1 MRKTMRLASVALAS
15 AIAGALLLG
24 MAPTSTAQ
32 RVIRRR
38 VVVIEP
44 GPFFY
49 GGPFYPYDFYYP
61 YPPRYGHAGN
71 YGEVKIEAHHH
82 DKDANVYIDG
92 GFAANLHDHN
102 KFALRSGNHEI
113 ELRDSD
119 GQTIYHEN
127 VAVTIG
133 ETTKLH
139 VS

>member
-24 MAPTSTAQ
+24 MTPTASAQ

-38 VVVIEP
+38 FVVVEP

-49 GGPFYPYDFYYP
+49 GPVFPYDFYYP
-61 YPPRYGHAGN
+61 YPPAYGYARN
-71 YGEVKIEAHHH
+71 YGEVKIDAHHQ

-92 GFAANLHDHN
+92 GFAANLRDHH
-102 KFALRSGNHEI
+102 KFALRPGNHEI
-113 ELRDSD
+113 ELRNSD
-119 GQTIYHEN
+119 GQTIFQEN

>member
-1 MRKTMRLASVALAS
+1 MRLTSIALAS

-24 MAPTSTAQ
+24 MTPTASAQ

-49 GGPFYPYDFYYP
+49 GPVFPYDLYYP
-61 YPPRYGHAGN
+61 YPPAYGYARN
-71 YGEVKIEAHHH
+71 YGEVKIEAHHQ

-92 GFAANLHDHN
+92 GFAANLRDHH
-102 KFALRSGNHEI
+102 KFALRAGSHDI
-113 ELRDSD
+113 ELRDAD
-119 GQTIYHEN
+119 GQTIFQES
-127 VAVTIG
+127 VTVTIG

>member
-1 MRKTMRLASVALAS
+1 MRKIMRFASVALAS

-24 MAPTSTAQ
+24 MTPAASAQ

-49 GGPFYPYDFYYP
+49 GPVFPYDFYYP
-61 YPPRYGHAGN
+61 YPPAYGYAGN

-82 DKDANVYIDG
+82 EKDANVYIDG
-92 GFAANLHDHN
+92 GFAANLRDHH
-102 KFALRSGNHEI
+102 KFALRSGSHEI
-113 ELRDSD
+113 ELRNSD
-119 GQTIYHEN
+119 GQTIFQER

-133 ETTKLH
+133 QTTKLH

>member
-1 MRKTMRLASVALAS
+1 MRKTTRFASIALAS

-24 MAPTSTAQ
+24 MTPTASAQ

-49 GGPFYPYDFYYP
+49 GPVFPYDYYYP
-61 YPPRYGHAGN
+61 YPPAYGYARN

-92 GFAANLHDHN
+92 GFAANLRDHN
-102 KFALRSGNHEI
+102 KFGLRSGNHEI
-113 ELRDSD
+113 ELRNSD
-119 GQTIYHEN
+119 GQTIFDER

-133 ETTKLH
+133 QTTKLR

>member
-1 MRKTMRLASVALAS
+1 MRKSMRLGSIALAS

-24 MAPTSTAQ
+24 TTPASAQ
-32 RVIRRR
+32 RIIRQR

-49 GGPFYPYDFYYP
+49 GPVFPYDFYYP
-61 YPPRYGHAGN
+61 YPPAYGYAGN
-71 YGEVKIEAHHH
+71 YGEVKIEAHHR

-92 GFAANLHDHN
+92 GFAANLRDHH
-102 KFALRSGNHEI
+102 KFALRAGTHDI

-119 GQTIYHEN
+119 GQTIYEGR

-133 ETTKLH
+133 KTTKLR

>member
-1 MRKTMRLASVALAS
+1 MRKPMRLASIALAS

-24 MAPTSTAQ
+24 MTPTASAQ

-44 GPFFY
+44 SPFFY
-49 GGPFYPYDFYYP
+49 EPFFPYDYYYP
-61 YPPRYGHAGN
+61 YPPAYGYARN

-92 GFAANLHDHN
+92 GFAANLHDHK
-102 KFALRSGNHEI
+102 KFGLRAGNHEI
-113 ELRDSD
+113 ELRNSE
-119 GQTIYHEN
+119 GQTIYHER

-133 ETTKLH
+133 ETTKLR